1 MLFSEFKNYATEN
14 IINYLTSDYEGAEM
28 SISTIR
34 KSNGYEY
41 EALRINKK
49 GEKCSIIP
57 ALDLTRA
64 YKEYQKGADLD
75 EILAKLADIR
85 MNAKLSGFDKE
96 SILTFDGIKDKI
108 LPRLINTASNA
119 DYLADKPHFEIAD
132 LSVMFAV
139 RVEESS
145 DGVADAP
152 IDNNL
157 MNLWN
162 VSLED
167 VKKSAFT
174 NISNQ
179 TPVFMSIEKALF
191 ESNLDDSFDLETADP
206 MNDEMPFYILSNR
219 QKVHGASII
228 FNKSL
233 MAKIAEKLGKYYILP
248 SSIHEVLI
256 VPATL
261 GRNAKE
267 LAEIVRNVNAES
279 VPPQERLSD
288 NIYEFDIE
296 DETIKI
302 A

>member
-1 MLFSEFKNYATEN
+1 
-14 IINYLTSDYEGAEM
+14 
-28 SISTIR
+28 
-34 KSNGYEY
+34 
-41 EALRINKK
+41 
-49 GEKCSIIP
+49 
-57 ALDLTRA
+57 
-64 YKEYQKGADLD
+64 
-75 EILAKLADIR
+75 
-85 MNAKLSGFDKE
+85 
-96 SILTFDGIKDKI
+96 
-108 LPRLINTASNA
+108 
-119 DYLADKPHFEIAD
+119 
-132 LSVMFAV
+132 
-139 RVEESS
+139 
-145 DGVADAP
+145 
-152 IDNNL
+152 
-157 MNLWN
+157 
-162 VSLED
+162 
-167 VKKSAFT
+167 
-174 NISNQ
+174 
-179 TPVFMSIEKALF
+179 
-191 ESNLDDSFDLETADP
+191 